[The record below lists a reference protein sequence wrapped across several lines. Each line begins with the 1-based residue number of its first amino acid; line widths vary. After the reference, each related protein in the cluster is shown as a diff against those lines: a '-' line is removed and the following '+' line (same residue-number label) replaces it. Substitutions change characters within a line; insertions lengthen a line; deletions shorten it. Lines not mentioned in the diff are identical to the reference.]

1 MSASVFT
8 VFLPTTQEHKRL
20 AAQDSLQQWPPL
32 ELMVESFRVILP
44 SQDFSHCL
52 LLNTEGVKVTS
63 SVDFAGPE
71 VHLVTNQ
78 NAYQRR
84 ALLSSERRQPPLP
97 VYQLEAFSLA
107 VWGVAREGER

>member
-20 AAQDSLQQWPPL
+20 AAQDSLQQWPAL
-32 ELMVESFRVILP
+32 ELMVESFRVIRP
-44 SQDFSHCL
+44 SQDLSHCL
-52 LLNTEGVKVTS
+52 
-63 SVDFAGPE
+63 FGPE

-97 VYQLEAFSLA
+97 AYQLEAFSLA